1 MTSQEC
7 KCKAFDASADGYAR
21 AEALCVLLLQKKKD
35 AKRVYATVRHTKTNA
50 DGYKQEGVT
59 YPKASTQTKLIIDTY
74 NEVGIDR
81 LKVS

>member
-21 AEALCVLLLQKKKD
+21 AEALGVLLLQKKKD
-35 AKRVYATVRHTKTNA
+35 AKRVYATIRHTKTNA
-50 DGYKQEGVT
+50 DGYKQEGIT
-59 YPKASTQTKLIIDTY
+59 YPKASTQTKLIRETY